1 MRKLLLGIVVM
12 AGIASCTTNYDIK
25 DTGIANG
32 KHDMTM
38 YEYFQ
43 TDLFNWDSLLVM
55 IDRAGLQDL
64 FEGKR
69 KGFEDITFWGPTNY
83 SVRRWMLENDINSLT
98 DVNPE
103 ECERLV
109 LAHVVKG
116 RTMLDDI
123 PRGSI
128 GVDGLSGGMEMTG
141 ADNDNP
147 MLAWTE
153 QLPYNG
159 VIGVGAVVINLRS
172 LRTMTDIDTAS
183 SNIETN
189 TGVVHSL
196 HPNYT
201 LGEL

>member
-1 MRKLLLGIVVM
+1 MLGIV
-12 AGIASCTTNYDIK
+12 SCTTKYDIK
-25 DTGIANG
+25 DTGVANG

-43 TDLFNWDSLLVM
+43 TDSYNWDSLLVM
-55 IDRAGLQDL
+55 INKAELQDL

-69 KGFEDITFWGPTNY
+69 EGFENITFWGPTNH
-83 SVRRWMLENDINSLT
+83 SIRRWMLENNINSLA
-98 DVNPE
+98 DVSQQD
-103 ECERLV
+103 CERMV

-123 PRGSI
+123 PRGVVN
-128 GVDGLSGGMEMTG
+128 VDGLSGGMEMKG
-141 ADNDNP
+141 SDNDNL

-159 VIGVGAVVINLRS
+159 VIGVGAVIINLRS
-172 LRTMTDIDTAS
+172 LRTTTDIDIAS

>member
-1 MRKLLLGIVVM
+1 MKNFLIGIIAVL
-12 AGIASCTTNYDIK
+12 GIASCTTNYDIK
-25 DTGIANG
+25 DSGVANG

-43 TDLFNWDSLLVM
+43 TDSYNWDSLLVL

-69 KGFEDITFWGPTNY
+69 EGFEDITFWGPTGH
-83 SVRRWMLENDINSLT
+83 SIRRWMLENDIKDLRT
-98 DVNPE
+98 VDPA

-116 RTMLDDI
+116 RTMRDDI
-123 PRGSI
+123 PRGTVNTE
-128 GVDGLSGGMEMTG
+128 GTSGGMTMTG
-141 ADNDNP
+141 SDNDNQ
-147 MLAWTE
+147 MWVYTE

-159 VIGVGAVVINLRS
+159 VIGVGAVVIKIRS
-172 LRTMTDIDTAS
+172 LRTTTDIDTAS

>member
-1 MRKLLLGIVVM
+1 MLLGTIIVWGM
-12 AGIASCTTNYDIK
+12 ISCTTNYDIK
-25 DTGIANG
+25 DSGIANG

-43 TDLFNWDSLLVM
+43 TDSYNWDSLLVM

-69 KGFEDITFWGPTNY
+69 EGFEDITFWGPTNL
-83 SVRRWMLENDINSLT
+83 SIRRWMLENEIVSLT
-98 DVNPE
+98 EVAPE

-116 RTMLDDI
+116 RTMRDDI
-123 PRGSI
+123 PRGT
-128 GVDGLSGGMEMTG
+128 VTTDGTTGGINMTG
-141 ADNDNP
+141 SDNDNP
-147 MLAWTE
+147 MWVYTE

-159 VIGVGAVVINLRS
+159 VIGVGAVVINIRS
-172 LRTMTDIDTAS
+172 LRTTTDIDTAS